1 MLKKITA
8 WVNIDKK
15 SKDVGED
22 RFRRITDD
30 SVYFTVSIGV
40 VRTFPQV
47 QEILAGVDEEH
58 VGSAIVLQQTD
69 LSVLSSTIRLFRKR
83 VEVLAGRLLLDGV
96 SRLDNLR
103 FVDEYDA
110 NMKGKYP

>member
-1 MLKKITA
+1 MLKKKARNEHLDRMLKKITA
-8 WVNIDKK
+8 WVNINKK

-22 RFRRITDD
+22 RFRGVTDD

-58 VGSAIVLQQTD
+58 VGSAIVL
-69 LSVLSSTIRLFRKR
+69 R
-83 VEVLAGRLLLDGV
+83 
-96 SRLDNLR
+96 
-103 FVDEYDA
+103 
-110 NMKGKYP
+110 